1 MQNDYECPRC
11 HNIFPSANKIL
22 HDAKCTEK
30 NPVPLDESRLGTIN
44 KQDNNNKND
53 DIRENPQQI
62 PKQEKKEEINPPNF
76 ALRKPPSGEFPE
88 VFECNICHQMF
99 MEKERKDHML
109 CHDLEKEEKKEQE
122 NFEASPEQIEEQKNR
137 KTN

>member
-30 NPVPLDESRLGTIN
+30 NPVPLDESRLGTIY

-53 DIRENPQQI
+53 DIKENPQQI
-62 PKQEKKEEINPPNF
+62 QKQEKKEEINPPNF

-88 VFECNICHQMF
+88 VFECNICHQVLL
-99 MEKERKDHML
+99 ESERKDHMY
-109 CHDLEKEEKKEQE
+109 CHNLETEEKNNANEFRISQE
-122 NFEASPEQIEEQKNR
+122 EIERQ
-137 KTN
+137 